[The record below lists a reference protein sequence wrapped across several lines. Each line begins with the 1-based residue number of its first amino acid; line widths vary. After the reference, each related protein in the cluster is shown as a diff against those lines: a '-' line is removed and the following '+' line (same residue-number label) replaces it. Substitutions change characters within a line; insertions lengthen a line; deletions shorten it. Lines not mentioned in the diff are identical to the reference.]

1 MIWPPHKI
9 HEKIFGV
16 YTFYYFWSITV
27 MGMQSVA
34 NLARAPGAISSVYG
48 SNSVTKLFYL

>member
-9 HEKIFGV
+9 HEKICGV